1 MVSQDRFAVYRA
13 TVSDVGE
20 EDIDRSQFSTGT
32 RSHTPRYRTECSGF
46 TATLC
51 RCFRAGDRNIH
62 LDMNPW
68 WWMES
73 SEDILRGV
81 ETLQYTV
88 FSLAPG
94 DAENNRCTQ
103 TGGDSTISSPG
114 DKPSK
119 ANMEADHR
127 KKEKKSKK
135 KDAAGTDNQDF
146 IRENNHVVQCMGR
159 FVVVLVRVGQWS
171 VDSIIFDLCAAGMYS
186 AFSIFFRTAKKTAAR

>member
-1 MVSQDRFAVYRA
+1 
-13 TVSDVGE
+13 
-20 EDIDRSQFSTGT
+20 
-32 RSHTPRYRTECSGF
+32 
-46 TATLC
+46 
-51 RCFRAGDRNIH
+51 
-62 LDMNPW
+62 MNPW

-103 TGGDSTISSPG
+103 TGGDTTISSPG

-119 ANMEADHR
+119 PNMEASHH

-135 KDAAGTDNQDF
+135 KDAAGADNQDF

-159 FVVVLVRVGQWS
+159 FVVALVRVGQWS
-171 VDSIIFDLCAAGMYS
+171 VDSIIDLCAAGMYS